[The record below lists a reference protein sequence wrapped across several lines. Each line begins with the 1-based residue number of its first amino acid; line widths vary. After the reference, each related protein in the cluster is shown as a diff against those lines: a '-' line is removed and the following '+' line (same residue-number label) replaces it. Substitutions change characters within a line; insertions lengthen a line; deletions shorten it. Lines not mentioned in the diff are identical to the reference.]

1 MEQEPEEVEPV
12 AEPAADPSDPHSVD
26 LEDEEDAR
34 FLDPADPRRLAVER
48 ERGRPFTDDDLP
60 DVPPPDEPASANW
73 LAEDTPVS
81 EGATYDREGD

>member
-1 MEQEPEEVEPV
+1 
-12 AEPAADPSDPHSVD
+12 
-26 LEDEEDAR
+26 
-34 FLDPADPRRLAVER
+34 
-48 ERGRPFTDDDLP
+48 LP